1 LTCKVQHGIQ
11 LAAETGAKWFCH
23 VDDDTFVNFEKL
35 EKLLG
40 SFDSSKM
47 IYVGKQSI
55 PQGIKL
61 NSKTVHFATGGAGW
75 CLSSPLVGKLAVQN
89 LVEEAKRLGLPDD
102 VTVGAL
108 VGDLGV
114 AMTDVYAF
122 HSHLEGLQW
131 LNSPE
136 NEVRNYH
143 DYKCFD
149 LLPK

>member
-1 LTCKVQHGIQ
+1 MTCKVQHAIQ

-40 SFDSSKM
+40 TFDSSKM
-47 IYVGKQSI
+47 VYIGKQSI
-55 PQGIKL
+55 PQGIRL
-61 NSKTVHFATGGAGW
+61 NSKTIHFATGGAGW
-75 CLSSPLVGKLAVQN
+75 CLSRPLILELTEKN
-89 LVEEAKRLGLPDD
+89 LMEEAKRLGLPDD

-108 VGDLGV
+108 VGDLEV
-114 AMTDVYAF
+114 KMTDVSAF

-136 NEVRNYH
+136 NEVNHNFKR
-143 DYKCFD
+143 FD

>member
-1 LTCKVQHGIQ
+1 MTCKVQRAIQ
-11 LAAETGAKWFCH
+11 LAAETKAKWFCH

-35 EKLLG
+35 EKLLA

-47 IYVGKQSI
+47 MYVGKQSI
-55 PQGIKL
+55 PQGIKIT
-61 NSKTVHFATGGAGW
+61 NAKTIHFATGGAGW
-75 CLSSPLVGKLAVQN
+75 CLSKPLVSKLTFKN

-108 VGDLGV
+108 VQDLGV
-114 AMTDVYAF
+114 PMTDVNAF

-136 NEVRNYH
+136 NEVRINIFFKFH
-143 DYKCFD
+143 NNK
-149 LLPK
+149 